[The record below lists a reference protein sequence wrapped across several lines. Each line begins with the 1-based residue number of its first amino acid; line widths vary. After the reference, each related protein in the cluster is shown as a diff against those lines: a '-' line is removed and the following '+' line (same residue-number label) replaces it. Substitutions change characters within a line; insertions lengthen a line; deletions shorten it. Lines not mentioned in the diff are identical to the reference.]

1 MCDHFPTFVATPKC
15 AWPGYCPEIL
25 SIVAKNLNARITPVL
40 MNVTEGQADYGS
52 LVDGKWTG
60 VLGAVESGMVDTACI
75 LYQKTD
81 AQTHIAARK
90 RDELVANGMWEIFQA
105 YSSLAWLAMGIMLTI
120 QALCCLFIARAEVDL
135 KQRKDFSPLD
145 MIWKL
150 LRLQLSQPECTDFYT
165 KAGKLTIFVFALMQC
180 LLLLGMY
187 QSWILSS
194 IIRTVDLRPFKN
206 VDDLFLQLTTGK
218 HRFASYYP
226 GHWFWDNTFRSSS
239 SDFRYKTIREAVAA
253 YPILNFT
260 DAKGALDCVDSGKCV
275 LVTQRDDY
283 TTYLSSEYCDIL
295 FVTEGLPEVS
305 AHFVFR
311 KDNPLVDLFNDA
323 ITEEM
328 VHIMRVARRYFNNVH
343 LEKRERCDHYGEAAK
358 YRPLGIVPFLGLVVV
373 AAAGGALAMMAFG
386 VEICSAKKMLHWG

>member
-1 MCDHFPTFVATPKC
+1 
-15 AWPGYCPEIL
+15 
-25 SIVAKNLNARITPVL
+25 
-40 MNVTEGQADYGS
+40 
-52 LVDGKWTG
+52 
-60 VLGAVESGMVDTACI
+60 
-75 LYQKTD
+75 

-105 YSSLAWLAMGIMLTI
+105 YSSLAWLAMGVMLAI

-135 KQRKDFSPLD
+135 KQRKEFSPLD
-145 MIWKL
+145 VSLSQALRRLKANFKMIWKL

-180 LLLLGMY
+180 LLLLGLY

-253 YPILNFT
+253 YPILTFT
-260 DAKGALDCVDSGKCV
+260 DPKGALDCVDRGKCV

-283 TTYLSSEYCDIL
+283 TTFLSSDYCDIL

-373 AAAGGALAMMAFG
+373 AAAGGALAVMAF
-386 VEICSAKKMLHWG
+386 VAEFCSAKKKLPWK